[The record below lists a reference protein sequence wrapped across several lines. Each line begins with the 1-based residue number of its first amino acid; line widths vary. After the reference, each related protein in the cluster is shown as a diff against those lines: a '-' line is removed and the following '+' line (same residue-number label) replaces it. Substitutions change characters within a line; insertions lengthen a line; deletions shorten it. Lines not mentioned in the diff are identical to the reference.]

1 MGNKFFEGFSKMDEI
16 PEKEQEILDRF
27 YMMVGKLFVVTD
39 LKKKELVKFK
49 KEFEDCAIDVRYMYD
64 KGEFEIGHRIMCNF
78 LMKMQKMRE
87 W

>member
-1 MGNKFFEGFSKMDEI
+1 MNKT

-49 KEFEDCAIDVRYMYD
+49 KEFEDCADSIRNMYD
-64 KGEFEIGHRIMCNF
+64 KGEFEIGHHIMCSF
-78 LMKMQKMRE
+78 LMKMQKMRD